1 MDKRKL
7 NRITVGFVALMV
19 LVIVLMLVNG
29 LRRTAHITL
38 PQESDVSDSTQDDGE
53 MDGSDLTLVEIRP
66 DTVQSAIAS
75 LERPAQYRRTFR
87 IMLFWSG
94 GSGESEVSVA
104 VNGPWTRTDRT
115 QVDGRVRHSLT
126 DGEVTYIWYDS
137 ERDFATLAAGSI
149 TPDQEQLIPTYEDVL
164 ALKVEQIALADYR
177 MASDMKCIYVET
189 AENEE
194 GYVSRFWVNVDTGLL
209 VAAERLQND
218 ETIYR
223 MGELSMTSDPSF
235 TDEFTLPDGTVVIG

>member
-38 PQESDVSDSTQDDGE
+38 PQETDVSDTTPE
-53 MDGSDLTLVEIRP
+53 DGSSNESALALVEIRP
-66 DTVQSAIAS
+66 DTVQAAIAT
-75 LERPAQYRRTFR
+75 LERPTQYRRTFR
-87 IMLFWSG
+87 VMQFWSG
-94 GSGESEVSVA
+94 GSGENEVSVA

-115 QVDGRVRHSLT
+115 QADGRVRHSLT
-126 DGEVTYIWYDS
+126 DGEVTYIWYDN
-137 ERDFATLAAGSI
+137 ERQYATLAAGAI
-149 TPDQEQLIPTYEDVL
+149 TADQEQMIPTYEDVL
-164 ALKVEQIALADYR
+164 DLEVDQIALADYR

-189 AENEE
+189 AESPE

-209 VAAERLQND
+209 VAAERLQSD

-223 MGELSMTSDPSF
+223 MGELSMTADPEF
-235 TDEFTLPDGTVVIG
+235 TDDFTLPDGTVVMG